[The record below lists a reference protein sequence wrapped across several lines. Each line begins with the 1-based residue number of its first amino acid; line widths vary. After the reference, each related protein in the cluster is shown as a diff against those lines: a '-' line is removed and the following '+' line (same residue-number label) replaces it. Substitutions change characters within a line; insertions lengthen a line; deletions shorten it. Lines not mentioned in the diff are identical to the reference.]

1 MGLFSSNKKLC
12 PVCKGPTPKL
22 FSTKVE
28 GMPICKECS
37 TKVDLP
43 DGVLDQMS
51 LADFFEYLNCYEENQ
66 MWRDIFSETYS
77 HFFGF
82 TSGHFTEDENNRLF
96 KLKGDKNA
104 FAMQASQLKSFRIL
118 EETEVLFESAG
129 NVLKYY
135 TSTVPQR
142 LNEMVPLISQFVLQ
156 RREYDLLEE
165 RAKREGTPLR
175 HARPY
180 FEMPV
185 PFRHYYIELVLDHPY
200 WREHRWEMSAPG
212 LDRNYPN
219 LDFYLDT
226 YENQTKGLHE
236 LARHLMDLIC
246 PGAAEVC
253 GDNEASVIY
262 VQQVQPV
269 QQVSAGEDV
278 TEQLKKYKALVD
290 AGVLTE
296 EEFTAKKKQLLGI

>member
-22 FSTKVE
+22 FSKKVE

-37 TKVDLP
+37 NKIDLP
-43 DGVLDQMS
+43 EGVLDQMS
-51 LADFFEYLNCYEENQ
+51 LNDFFEYLNCYEENQ

-82 TSGHFTEDENNRLF
+82 TSGHFSEDENNRLF
-96 KLKGDKNA
+96 RLRADENA
-104 FAMQASQLKSFRIL
+104 FALQAFQLKSFRIL
-118 EETEVLFESAG
+118 EDTEVLFESAG
-129 NVLKYY
+129 NVLRYY
-135 TSTVPQR
+135 NSTVPQR

-165 RAKREGTPLR
+165 RAKREGTELR
-175 HARPY
+175 RGRPY

-185 PFRHYYIELVLDHPY
+185 PFRHFYIELVLEHPY
-200 WREHRWEMSAPG
+200 WKSYRWEMSAPG
-212 LDRNYPN
+212 LDRDYPS
-219 LDFYLDT
+219 LDLYMDT
-226 YENQTKGLHE
+226 YERQTKDLYE
-236 LARHLMDLIC
+236 LARHLMNLIC
-246 PGAAEVC
+246 PGAQEVC
-253 GDNEASVIY
+253 GDNNAAVF
-262 VQQVQPV
+262 VQPV
-269 QQVSAGEDV
+269 QQVVVQEDV
-278 TEQLKKYKALVD
+278 TEQLKKYKVLLD

>member
-22 FSTKVE
+22 FSKKVD

-37 TKVDLP
+37 SKIDLP
-43 DGVLDQMS
+43 EGVLEQMS
-51 LADFFEYLNCYEENQ
+51 IDDFFEYLNCYEENQ

-96 KLKGDKNA
+96 KLRTDKNA
-104 FAMQASQLKSFRIL
+104 FVMQASQLKAFRIL
-118 EETEVLFESAG
+118 EDTEVLFESAG
-129 NVLKYY
+129 NVLRYY
-135 TSTVPQR
+135 NSTVPQR

-165 RAKREGTPLR
+165 RAKREGTELR
-175 HARPY
+175 RGRPY

-185 PFRHYYIELVLDHPY
+185 PFRHFYIELVLDHPY
-200 WREHRWEMSAPG
+200 WQGYRWEMSGPS
-212 LDRNYPN
+212 LDRNYPS
-219 LDFYLDT
+219 LDLYLDT
-226 YENQTKGLHE
+226 YEKQTKDLYV
-236 LARHLMDLIC
+236 LARHLMELIC
-246 PGAAEVC
+246 PGAQEVC
-253 GDNEASVIY
+253 GNDNTAAF
-262 VQQVQPV
+262 VQPV
-269 QQVSAGEDV
+269 QQAVVQEDV
-278 TEQLKKYKALVD
+278 TEQLKKFKTLLD